1 MDEQKVREA
10 IEVFQGHVKWLK
22 CIDDKGCEEA
32 CRCCIEY
39 FETAIEALEK
49 RLPKKPIDKR
59 RVKDN
64 DTIYGYIGICPS
76 CNGIVDDSMIVCD
89 CTQVL
94 DWSE

>member
-49 RLPKKPIDKR
+49 QILKKPIKHEA
-59 RVKDN
+59 KFAP
-64 DTIYGYIGICPS
+64 IYECPS
-76 CNGIVDDSMIVCD
+76 CGYIDVYGQEHCD
-89 CTQVL
+89 NCGQKL

>member
-49 RLPKKPIDKR
+49 QFPKKPRISRAYYGCPDCA
-59 RVKDN
+59 
-64 DTIYGYIGICPS
+64 TIRSLRQKHNYCQ
-76 CNGIVDDSMIVCD
+76 D
-89 CTQVL
+89 CGQKL
-94 DWSE
+94 DWRE